1 MCWLELSKGFIT
13 NNLFVKRILFCSWN
27 IHERSIIFSNV
38 LVVWNA
44 PAVPLNEYQGGLA
57 ANGFSCWAVWSVR
70 YSTRVDR
77 GTCQLCQQ
85 HAPCAN
91 RCVCVSVAAGLP
103 LVDARETFETCFLQ
117 AFILLKCD
125 RSANSRGGV
134 NNAGA
139 NPLKIQ
145 MSVQW
150 VKDILHPVWLAL
162 AWPSRGAVSVNQP
175 HGDGARIR
183 VIVGM
188 AWVGA
193 QALAWR
199 FPAREMLLT
208 GLGLFSPSAWLRQNR
223 MVEGKDSKLCMKLC
237 RITPLNTSSLML
249 IFVIIISTSVEAIAS
264 GCRWGSTGIS

>member
-38 LVVWNA
+38 LVLWNA

-70 YSTRVDR
+70 YSTRVDH
-77 GTCQLCQQ
+77 GTCLLHQQ

-91 RCVCVSVAAGLP
+91 RCVCVSVAAGVP
-103 LVDARETFETCFLQ
+103 LVDARETFEMCFLQ
-117 AFILLKCD
+117 AFVLLKRD
-125 RSANSRGGV
+125 RSANGRGGV
-134 NNAGA
+134 NDAGA
-139 NPLKIQ
+139 KPLKIQ

-150 VKDILHPVWLAL
+150 AKDILHPVWLAP
-162 AWPSRGAVSVNQP
+162 AWPSRGAVSVNQL
-175 HGDGARIR
+175 HEDGAQIR

-188 AWVGA
+188 AWVGS

-199 FPAREMLLT
+199 SPAWEMLLT
-208 GLGLFSPSAWLRQNR
+208 GLGFFSPSARLRQNR
-223 MVEGKDSKLCMKLC
+223 MVEGKDSKLCMELC
-237 RITPLNTSSLML
+237 RITPLNKPSLML
-249 IFVIIISTSVEAIAS
+249 VFVIIISTSAEAIAS
-264 GCRWGSTGIS
+264 GCHWGSTGIS